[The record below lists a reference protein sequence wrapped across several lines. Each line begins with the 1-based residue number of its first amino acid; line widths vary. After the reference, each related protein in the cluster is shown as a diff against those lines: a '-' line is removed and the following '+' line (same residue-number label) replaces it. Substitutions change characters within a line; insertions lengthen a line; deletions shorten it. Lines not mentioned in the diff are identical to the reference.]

1 MTQAQWIRFFEALE
15 KISPREALI
24 AKVLLQGGKRVNK
37 VLSLQV
43 SQIDGE
49 RRKVTFTQSK
59 TNGLKKE
66 TTITYSE
73 SIIIKL
79 RDYIETR
86 TGYVFITRFG
96 KPFRLNR
103 LTVTFANAGLKAGL
117 PFKITPHA
125 L

>member
-103 LTVTFANAGLKAGL
+103 LTVIPLVTEKSV
-117 PFKITPHA
+117 
-125 L
+125 